1 MEELFYFRVAR
12 QERFHVLNELLLH
25 FPASSEIEM
34 EVDGCGLD
42 VVMAEVV
49 FDIRKRLAAQE
60 HIDSPGVTEAVNGM
74 YRF

>member
-1 MEELFYFRVAR
+1 M
-12 QERFHVLNELLLH
+12 LNELLLH

-42 VVMAEVV
+42 VVMAKVV
-49 FDIRKRLAAQE
+49 FDVCERLAAQE